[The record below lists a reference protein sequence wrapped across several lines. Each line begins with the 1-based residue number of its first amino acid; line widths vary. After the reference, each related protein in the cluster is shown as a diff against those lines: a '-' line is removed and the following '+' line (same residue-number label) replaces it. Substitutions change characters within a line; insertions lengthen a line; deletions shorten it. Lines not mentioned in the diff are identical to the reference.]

1 MIDQLF
7 SAALEK
13 YGIMSAIALY
23 IFKTLWDL
31 FSGNL
36 FRYIKAIEANTLAL
50 EKLTKDM
57 HVAFFNIKEVREK
70 TQMGPISKLPSD
82 IPDEVEQ

>member
-1 MIDQLF
+1 MLDQLF

-36 FRYIKAIEANTLAL
+36 FTYIKAINENTEALK
-50 EKLTKDM
+50 KLSRDM

-70 TQMGPISKLPSD
+70 NQMGPISKLPSE